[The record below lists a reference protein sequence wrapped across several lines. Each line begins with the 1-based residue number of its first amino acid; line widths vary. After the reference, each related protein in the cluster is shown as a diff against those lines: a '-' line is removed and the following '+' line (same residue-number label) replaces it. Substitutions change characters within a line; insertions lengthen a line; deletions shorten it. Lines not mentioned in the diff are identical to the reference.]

1 MKLICEK
8 YVTEKGTVYYKF
20 YIVDNGVKV
29 QIKPQYESA
38 LITLYELADKI

>member
-20 YIVDNGVKV
+20 YIETEEVRV
-29 QIKPQYESA
+29 QIKPQYESS